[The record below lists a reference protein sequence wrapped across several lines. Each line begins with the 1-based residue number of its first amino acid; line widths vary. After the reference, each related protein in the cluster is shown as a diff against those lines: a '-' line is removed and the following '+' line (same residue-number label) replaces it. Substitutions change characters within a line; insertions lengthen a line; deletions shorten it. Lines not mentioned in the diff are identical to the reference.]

1 MAITSYIKDGKK
13 FFKVEIKV
21 RDSLGKQIFRS
32 KQGITSERKAEE
44 AEYKLKKELE
54 AVIEKGPSL
63 FWPDWVKHCLEKMRT
78 SSAYSTVYGY
88 QKNLEKWTYRIW
100 ARKSLKEISRNDVHS
115 VLFETASEL
124 SENARRNLL
133 KQIKRTLQMAFE
145 EGYLERNPA
154 QGMSVKVSE
163 SVKLVLTN
171 QEAEILL
178 QRAKEVGHP
187 FYPIWV
193 TALMT
198 GMRSGELKA
207 LLWSDI
213 DLNGKTISVTKQWT
227 NKTGIEHIKVKKTK
241 NGRNRVVPISE
252 EFASF
257 LKEWK
262 LQSDNTNEF
271 VLPQLTEWEHGDQ
284 AKVIKDFCSSIG
296 ITPIKFHDLRATFI
310 TNLLSRGVSLARVM
324 AIVGHTEIKTTNV
337 YLRLAGVDVK
347 GATDELGYKLPQTSS
362 AQIYQLNALKS

>member
-1 MAITSYIKDGKK
+1 MAIISYSKDGKK
-13 FFKVEIKV
+13 FFKVEIKI

-44 AEYKLKKELE
+44 VEFQLKKELE
-54 AVIEKGPSL
+54 ALVEKGPSL
-63 FWPDWVKHCLEKMRT
+63 FWPDWVKHCLDKMKT
-78 SSAYSTVYGY
+78 NSAYSTVYGY
-88 QKNLEKWTYRIW
+88 QKNLEKWTFKVW
-100 ARKSLKEISRNDVHS
+100 SQKSLKEISRSDVHS
-115 VLFETASEL
+115 LIYETASEL

-145 EGYLERNPA
+145 EGYLDRNPS
-154 QGMSVKVSE
+154 QGMSVKVPE
-163 SVKLVLTN
+163 TTKLVLTN

-178 QRAKEVGHP
+178 QKAKDVGHP

-193 TALMT
+193 AALMT

-207 LLWSDI
+207 LMWSDI
-213 DLNGKTISVTKQWT
+213 DLDAKTISVSKQWT
-227 NKTGIEHIKVKKTK
+227 NKTGITPTK
-241 NGRNRVVPISE
+241 NRKNRIVPVSE
-252 EFASF
+252 NFVLF
-257 LKEWK
+257 LKELK
-262 LQSDNTNEF
+262 LQNDKTNDF
-271 VLPQLTEWEHGDQ
+271 ILPQLTEWEHGDQ
-284 AKVIKDFCSSIG
+284 AKVIKEFCLSVG

-347 GATDELGYKLPQTSS
+347 GATDDLGYKLPQSTE
-362 AQIYQLNALKS
+362 ARIYQLNALK

>member
-1 MAITSYIKDGKK
+1 MAIISYSKDGKK

-32 KQGITSERKAEE
+32 KQGITSERKAEDVE
-44 AEYKLKKELE
+44 FQLKKELE
-54 AVIEKGPSL
+54 ALVEKGPSL
-63 FWPDWVKHCLEKMRT
+63 FWPDWVKHCLDKMKT
-78 SSAYSTVYGY
+78 NSAYSTVYGY
-88 QKNLEKWTYRIW
+88 QKNLEKWTFKIW
-100 ARKSLKEISRNDVHS
+100 SQKSLKEISRSDVHS
-115 VLFETASEL
+115 ALYETASEL

-133 KQIKRTLQMAFE
+133 KQVKRILQMAFE
-145 EGYLERNPA
+145 EGYLDRNPA

-163 SVKLVLTN
+163 IVKLVLTN

-178 QRAKEVGHP
+178 QKAKDVGHP

-193 TALMT
+193 SALMT

-207 LLWSDI
+207 LMWTDI
-213 DLNGKTISVTKQWT
+213 DLEAKTISVTKQWT
-227 NKTGIEHIKVKKTK
+227 NKTGIEHIRIKKTK
-241 NGRNRVVPISE
+241 TGKNRIVPISE
-252 EFASF
+252 EFVSF

-262 LQSDNTNEF
+262 LQSDNANDF

-284 AKVIKDFCSSIG
+284 AKVIKEFCLRVG

-324 AIVGHTEIKTTNV
+324 AIVGHSEIKTTNV

-347 GATDELGYKLPQTSS
+347 GATDELGYKLPQTSE
-362 AQIYQLNALKS
+362 AKVYQLNVLK